1 MEKNACEDWKQRVL
15 LPVLQHYKAEDV
27 FNADDTGLYWSLL
40 PDKTHS
46 VAGETCSGGK
56 KSKER
61 VTILVCINMNGSER
75 CPLLTIGK
83 FKCPRYFT
91 GICHLPTEYDTNKY
105 AWMTPTTFEEWL
117 QKWDLEVTQKKSRKI
132 APSIDN

>member
-1 MEKNACEDWKQRVL
+1 MLVKTGSRVL

-61 VTILVCINMNGSER
+61 VTILAYNWKVQTS
-75 CPLLTIGK
+75 
-83 FKCPRYFT
+83 
-91 GICHLPTEYDTNKY
+91 
-105 AWMTPTTFEEWL
+105 
-117 QKWDLEVTQKKSRKI
+117 
-132 APSIDN
+132 

>member
-56 KSKER
+56 K
-61 VTILVCINMNGSER
+61 
-75 CPLLTIGK
+75 
-83 FKCPRYFT
+83 
-91 GICHLPTEYDTNKY
+91 
-105 AWMTPTTFEEWL
+105 
-117 QKWDLEVTQKKSRKI
+117 RKG
-132 APSIDN
+132 NNFGVYKHE